1 MEQIKKF
8 LHGKGFALVLAAC
21 LLAAAAAGVWA
32 VRTVRDEL
40 KQNLTDLTNPSST
53 ARQTIPE
60 PEPDPDVGLEEE
72 ELWLDLPDTAEQA
85 ANSVAGVPQPVPGS
99 SSASSGAASG
109 SGSVHEPS
117 ALRTDSAPA
126 ASSAAPASTQPFSGR
141 VLNAYSGDELV
152 YSKTLGD
159 WRTHNGVDYAC
170 AEGSEVSAPCSGKV
184 TETGTDG
191 RWSSVVTLEDA
202 SGRLWRVG
210 AHPSGSAAERPVPR
224 PGKNLLNAKC
234 PAAYFRSGAFCIRF
248 RTFLWFLRGV
258 LFVLCHPHQTCHQ
271 KSQIGTQHKAHKAYP
286 HDHPD
291 TPFYHFPHFTIFS
304 LSLRGVLCRGPGIL
318 CQLYPSPAYF
328 CQEPPFFSPAC
339 ASPAGLLYFIW

>member
-40 KQNLTDLTNPSST
+40 RQNLTDLTNPSST

-202 SGRLWRVG
+202 SGRLWRVWG
-210 AHPSGSAAERPVPR
+210 EQPRRETRRHRDRRAEA
-224 PGKNLLNAKC
+224 GH
-234 PAAYFRSGAFCIRF
+234 
-248 RTFLWFLRGV
+248 RG
-258 LFVLCHPHQTCHQ
+258 HHQ
-271 KSQIGTQHKAHKAYP
+271 
-286 HDHPD
+286 
-291 TPFYHFPHFTIFS
+291 
-304 LSLRGVLCRGPGIL
+304 L
-318 CQLYPSPAYF
+318 
-328 CQEPPFFSPAC
+328 
-339 ASPAGLLYFIW
+339 

>member
-32 VRTVRDEL
+32 VRTVRDEF

-117 ALRTDSAPA
+117 ALQGASSPA
-126 ASSAAPASTQPFSGR
+126 SSSAAPVSTQPVSGR

-152 YSKTLGD
+152 YSSTLGD

-170 AEGSEVSAPCSGKV
+170 AQDAQVCAPAAGKV
-184 TETGTDG
+184 TAVDTDG
-191 RWSSVVTLEDA
+191 RWGSVVCIEDSA
-202 SGRLWRVG
+202 GRIWRVCG
-210 AHPSGSAAERPVPR
+210 TADPAVHTGDEVSVGQALGRAGSIPNECAEETHIHLEVMQGDTYLDPA
-224 PGKNLLNAKC
+224 KLL
-234 PAAYFRSGAFCIRF
+234 S
-248 RTFLWFLRGV
+248 
-258 LFVLCHPHQTCHQ
+258 
-271 KSQIGTQHKAHKAYP
+271 
-286 HDHPD
+286 
-291 TPFYHFPHFTIFS
+291 
-304 LSLRGVLCRGPGIL
+304 
-318 CQLYPSPAYF
+318 
-328 CQEPPFFSPAC
+328 
-339 ASPAGLLYFIW
+339 